1 MDKLNPKNNGNGI
14 SISVDLLF
22 LIILFILAILGN
34 LVEFITR

>member
-1 MDKLNPKNNGNGI
+1 MDKLNPENKENGI
-14 SISVDLLF
+14 TISTDIIL